1 MSLLL
6 SIMLLHFLAQMTPG
20 PDVLLISRLA
30 ITQGRT
36 VAIYAIAGITLGIAV
51 WIVLTLTGF
60 GLLLQQWQWFQ
71 PLIMGFGA
79 IFLTKMGWGMLS
91 GAIAQFKQTKN
102 ANHDEYTQPME
113 THYSHTHYLMQG
125 LITNLINPKALIYF
139 ASVFSLAVNS
149 AELQQMKWILAIV
162 IIIETFLVFVL
173 LAFILSNKKIK
184 PYYQNY
190 SHYIDGTAGVLFI
203 GFAGYLVWQI
213 IHFLYSI

>member
-1 MSLLL
+1 MSLLF

-36 VAIYAIAGITLGIAV
+36 VAIYAIAGISLGIAV
-51 WIVLTLTGF
+51 WIILTLTGF

-91 GAIAQFKQTKN
+91 GALAQFKQAKTES
-102 ANHDEYTQPME
+102 HDEYHQAME
-113 THYSHTHYLMQG
+113 NNYSHTHYLMQG

-149 AELQQMKWILAIV
+149 PELQQFKWVLAMV

-173 LAFILSNKKIK
+173 LAFILSNQKIK

-190 SHYIDGTAGVLFI
+190 SHYIDGTAGILFI
-203 GFAGYLVWQI
+203 GFAGYLAWQI
-213 IHFLYSI
+213 VQFIMTM